1 MFPPENSTKSIKS
14 DEYSFANGQE
24 NSESMFRKDLYE
36 SVRNQTG
43 FQTKQMKDLYGSS
56 LKLVQQKVDSGSME
70 TALAFLETYHVCHAI
85 SLQALD
91 LIFPELRPQS
101 QDKSWTEEAEGG
113 LLSDRYC
120 LNSLNL
126 RLEDSGSGIC
136 QD

>member
-1 MFPPENSTKSIKS
+1 MFPPENSTESIKT
-14 DEYSFANGQE
+14 DEYLFANGQE
-24 NSESMFRKDLYE
+24 NSESMFCKDLYA
-36 SVRNQTG
+36 SVRKQTG
-43 FQTKQMKDLYGSS
+43 FQTKPMKDLYGSS

-101 QDKSWTEEAEGG
+101 QDKSWAEETEGG
-113 LLSDRYC
+113 LQSDRYC
-120 LNSLNL
+120 LKGLNSL
-126 RLEDSGSGIC
+126 LEDSESGIY

>member
-1 MFPPENSTKSIKS
+1 MFPLENSTESIKT
-14 DEYSFANGQE
+14 DEYLFANGQE
-24 NSESMFRKDLYE
+24 NTESMFSKDLYE
-36 SVRNQTG
+36 PVRKQTG
-43 FQTKQMKDLYGSS
+43 FQTKEIKDLYSSS

-101 QDKSWTEEAEGG
+101 QDKSWAEEAEGG

-120 LNSLNL
+120 LEGLNSL
-126 RLEDSGSGIC
+126 LEDSSSGLC

>member
-1 MFPPENSTKSIKS
+1 MFPLENSTESIKS
-14 DEYSFANGQE
+14 DEYLFANGQE
-24 NSESMFRKDLYE
+24 NGESMFCKDLYE
-36 SVRNQTG
+36 SVRTQTG
-43 FQTKQMKDLYGSS
+43 FQTKQMRDLYGSS

-101 QDKSWTEEAEGG
+101 QDKNWAEVAEGG

-120 LNSLNL
+120 LNSLNSL
-126 RLEDSGSGIC
+126 LEDSSSGLC

>member
-1 MFPPENSTKSIKS
+1 MFPLENSTESIKT
-14 DEYSFANGQE
+14 DECLFANGQE
-24 NSESMFRKDLYE
+24 NTESMSSKDLYE
-36 SVRNQTG
+36 PVRKQTG

-56 LKLVQQKVDSGSME
+56 LKLVKQKVDSGSME

-101 QDKSWTEEAEGG
+101 QDKSWAEGAEAG